1 MERNNTSKYSREFE
15 IIFFIMTI
23 LLLGICSVYFLYKF
37 INPSLVYILTV
48 FVLLMFFSIKDISLE
63 RKSFIYLCIA
73 TLIGFGALYFN
84 GSGFGYVMLLI
95 FPMFTICILFKI
107 SINKDFCNFLGILAL
122 CTWGLGV
129 IASTNYTESYINL
142 LMSGKSMEGLNPN
155 MVALTLGATYWHIKG
170 WILRGRF
177 KKAIKFLS
185 VIGLSLV
192 TFSCIVLCRSR
203 TSLAALLVVVI
214 FDMFFGKRICL
225 SKKLASVAYW
235 GIIVAGILLPFGYVF
250 IWKNTLLGSMSILG
264 KNIFTGRQIIW
275 INLFEYMKQNPKTI
289 WIGTGY
295 NTDFYIKKSFNLH
308 NSYMQIFAE
317 FGIIVFLIYF
327 LFLFYVLSM
336 AYKGGKI
343 SQNKRNYL
351 MMGFFLLIVGYT
363 ETILINGT
371 TLIFLVLSF
380 GLLASQESWEE
391 NHVIKKNRKPY
402 L

>member
-1 MERNNTSKYSREFE
+1 
-15 IIFFIMTI
+15 
-23 LLLGICSVYFLYKF
+23 
-37 INPSLVYILTV
+37 
-48 FVLLMFFSIKDISLE
+48 
-63 RKSFIYLCIA
+63 
-73 TLIGFGALYFN
+73 
-84 GSGFGYVMLLI
+84 
-95 FPMFTICILFKI
+95 
-107 SINKDFCNFLGILAL
+107 
-122 CTWGLGV
+122 
-129 IASTNYTESYINL
+129 
-142 LMSGKSMEGLNPN
+142 
-155 MVALTLGATYWHIKG
+155 
-170 WILRGRF
+170 
-177 KKAIKFLS
+177 
-185 VIGLSLV
+185 
-192 TFSCIVLCRSR
+192 
-203 TSLAALLVVVI
+203 
-214 FDMFFGKRICL
+214 
-225 SKKLASVAYW
+225 
-235 GIIVAGILLPFGYVF
+235 
-250 IWKNTLLGSMSILG
+250 
-264 KNIFTGRQIIW
+264 
-275 INLFEYMKQNPKTI
+275 MKQNPKTI